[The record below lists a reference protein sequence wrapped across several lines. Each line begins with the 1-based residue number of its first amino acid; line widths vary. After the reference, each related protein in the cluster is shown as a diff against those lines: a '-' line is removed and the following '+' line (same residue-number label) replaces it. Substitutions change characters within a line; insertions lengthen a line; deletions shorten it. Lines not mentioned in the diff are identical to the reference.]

1 MSAPLQDKQ
10 NIDSSVVMSAEKK
23 PPGTPSRGEIE
34 AAEADTPTTP
44 PPAMTAEE
52 ADAETPVMSAEAAD
66 AETPEPATPEPA
78 TTAPAT
84 LDALHNYLGPLSQ
97 ALLGATPEALRRAD
111 ASNIEWF
118 AGQPAGST
126 LVCTTDENGAVAYHR
141 GRSRSGASRYV
152 VVASTAP
159 LGPTIS
165 EGGLAA
171 DALSIVLSG
180 TSADPINE
188 AKGVVRAA
196 LAPLVAEVEDE
207 TSNVAAVK
215 RRLGELESA
224 LSRCGHKGDA
234 ALVSLPLTPPPKIAD
249 LLSHM
254 KSDEVADQVGEDS
267 AIAVSYTHLTLPTI
281 LLV

>member
-1 MSAPLQDKQ
+1 
-10 NIDSSVVMSAEKK
+10 MSAE
-23 PPGTPSRGEIE
+23 E
-34 AAEADTPTTP
+34 AE
-44 PPAMTAEE
+44 
-52 ADAETPVMSAEAAD
+52 AETPVD
-66 AETPEPATPEPA
+66 DTPEPAA

-84 LDALHNYLGPLSQ
+84 LDALQNYLGPLCQ

-126 LVCTTDENGAVAYHR
+126 IVCTTDDDGNVTYHR

-171 DALSIVLSG
+171 DALTVVLSG
-180 TSADPINE
+180 RDADPINE

-215 RRLGELESA
+215 RRLGELDAA
-224 LSRCGHKGDA
+224 LSRCGHKGRRGPGLATTYTSTEDRGP
-234 ALVSLPLTPPPKIAD
+234 PLAHEK
-249 LLSHM
+249 
-254 KSDEVADQVGEDS
+254 
-267 AIAVSYTHLTLPTI
+267 
-281 LLV
+281 

>member
-1 MSAPLQDKQ
+1 M
-10 NIDSSVVMSAEKK
+10 
-23 PPGTPSRGEIE
+23 
-34 AAEADTPTTP
+34 
-44 PPAMTAEE
+44 
-52 ADAETPVMSAEAAD
+52 
-66 AETPEPATPEPA
+66 
-78 TTAPAT
+78 
-84 LDALHNYLGPLSQ
+84 
-97 ALLGATPEALRRAD
+97 
-111 ASNIEWF
+111 
-118 AGQPAGST
+118 
-126 LVCTTDENGAVAYHR
+126 CTTDENGAVAYHR

-159 LGPTIS
+159 LAPTIS

-171 DALSIVLSG
+171 DALTVVLSG
-180 TSADPINE
+180 KDADPINE
-188 AKGVVRAA
+188 AKGVVSAA

-267 AIAVSYTHLTLPTI
+267 AVADRCAESVAAWAASTRALAELVESTTDEPTPCTSLVHNQAATPYTPKWNGGAPI
-281 LLV
+281 LLPLTMLRRRGRVHLQSRSVPSSRETGGSWLLPN